1 MELEVVRHLA
11 RSALR
16 NLEAHRRRIDDL
28 NVYPVPDG
36 DTGTNLVLTLRSI
49 VEALDASTAPTSD
62 AVAKDVTRAA
72 LMGARGNSG
81 VIFSQVV
88 RGFVEV
94 LGEHEAV
101 SASLLSKAF
110 RGASDTAY
118 RAVKRPVEGTML
130 TVIREM
136 AEESE
141 RKEHRGARPNELLEA
156 VLARGEDALARTPEM
171 LDILRN
177 AGVVDAGGAGLVEIA
192 RGMVYGAT
200 GKELPDV
207 PVEAESL
214 GFDAIHQELSDYRY
228 CTVFVVEGEELD
240 KETLEDQLEEI
251 GDSLLVVGDSS
262 ALKVHVH
269 TDDPGRA
276 LTLGTALGVVE
287 GVEIANMHVQTAQ
300 REERLLESAPAPI
313 ATLETGLVA
322 VCPGRGNRR
331 LFESLGATRVL
342 EGGQSMN
349 PSAADI
355 LEAIETVPTDTVL
368 VLPNNSNVVLTAEQA
383 AALSEKTVRVIP
395 SKSVQ
400 AGFAAMSRFLP
411 TSSPEENE
419 EAMLEELA
427 AAVTGEITVASRD
440 ATIDGVDIREGA
452 FLGLVDD
459 LAVTSGPDLDAV
471 VHEVVDRVLAGGQ
484 TFLTILTGE
493 DAPPLDGLLSAL
505 EERHPNLEAL
515 DVHEGGQPH
524 YPLLVVAQ

>member
-1 MELEVVRHLA
+1 MELEAVRHLA
-11 RSALR
+11 RSALA
-16 NLEAHRRRIDDL
+16 NLESHRRRIDDL

-49 VEALDASTAPTSD
+49 VEALDASTASTSE
-62 AVAKDVTRAA
+62 AVARDVTRAA

-94 LGEHEAV
+94 LGRHEGV
-101 SASLLSKAF
+101 GTSLLVEAF

-136 AEESE
+136 AEEAE
-141 RKEHRGARPNELLEA
+141 RKEHRRLHPNELLQV
-156 VLARGEDALARTPEM
+156 VLARGEDALSRTPEM
-171 LDILRN
+171 LDVLRN

-192 RGMVYGAT
+192 RGMVYGAL
-200 GKELPDV
+200 GEEIPEA
-207 PVEAESL
+207 PVEAETL
-214 GFDAIHQELSDYRY
+214 GLEAIHQELSEFRY
-228 CTVFVVEGEELD
+228 CTVFVIEGEQLD
-240 KETLEDQLEEI
+240 KEGLESELEHI
-251 GDSLLVVGDSS
+251 GDSLLVVGNET

-276 LTLGTALGVVE
+276 LALGTARGVVE
-287 GVEIANMHVQTAQ
+287 GVEIANMHHQTAQ
-300 REERLLESAPAPI
+300 REERLLADAPSAV

-331 LFESLGATRVL
+331 LFESLGATRVI

-355 LEAIETVPTDTVL
+355 LEAIEAVPTDDVL
-368 VLPNNSNVVLTAEQA
+368 VLPNNSNVILTAEQA
-383 AALSEKTVRVIP
+383 AALSDKAVRVIP
-395 SKSVQ
+395 SRSVQ
-400 AGFAAMSRFLP
+400 AGFAAIGRYVS

-427 AAVTGEITVASRD
+427 AAATGEITVASRD
-440 ATIDGVDIREGA
+440 ASIDGVDIREGA
-452 FLGLVDD
+452 YLGLVDD
-459 LAVTSGPDLDAV
+459 VAVVSGPDLDTV
-471 VHEVVDRVLAGGQ
+471 VHAVVDRVVPGKE
-484 TFLTILTGE
+484 FLTILTGE
-493 DAPPLDGLLSAL
+493 AAPPLDGLVSSL
-505 EERHPNLEAL
+505 EERHPGVEVE
-515 DVHEGGQPH
+515 VHEGGQPH
-524 YPLLVVAQ
+524 YPLLFVAQ

>member
-1 MELEVVRHLA
+1 MELQVVRHLA
-11 RSALR
+11 RSALQ
-16 NLEAHRRRIDDL
+16 NLEAHRSRIDDL

-49 VEALDASTAPTSD
+49 VEALDASTAADSE

-94 LGEHEAV
+94 LGRHERV
-101 SASLLSKAF
+101 STSLLARAF

-141 RKEHRGARPNELLEA
+141 RKAHRDLRPNDLLEV
-156 VLARGEDALARTPEM
+156 VLARGEDAVRRTTDM
-171 LDILRN
+171 LDVLKS

-200 GKELPDV
+200 GQELPDV
-207 PVEAESL
+207 PVESEAL
-214 GFDAIHQELSDYRY
+214 GLDAIHLELSEYRY
-228 CTVFVVEGEELD
+228 CTVFVVEGAGLD
-240 KETLEDQLEEI
+240 SAALESGLEEI
-251 GDSLLVVGDSS
+251 GDSLLVVGDST

-269 TDDPGRA
+269 TDDPGLA
-276 LTLGTALGVVE
+276 LSLGIAQGIVE
-287 GVEIANMHVQTAQ
+287 GVEIANMHHQAAQ
-300 REERLLESAPAPI
+300 REERLLGSGARAPEG
-313 ATLETGLVA
+313 LVTGLVA

-331 LFESLGATRVL
+331 LFESLGATHVI
-342 EGGQSMN
+342 EGGQTMN

-355 LEAIETVPTDTVL
+355 LEAIEAVPTDDVI

-383 AALSEKTVRVIP
+383 ASMSEKRVRVVP
-395 SKSVQ
+395 SSSVQ
-400 AGFAAMSRFLP
+400 AGLAAMTGFL
-411 TSSPEENE
+411 SSIPMEANE
-419 EAMLEELA
+419 ETMLGELENA
-427 AAVTGEITVASRD
+427 ATGEITVSIRD
-440 ATIDGVDIREGA
+440 ATLDGVEIRVGEY
-452 FLGLVDD
+452 LGLVDD
-459 LAVTSGPDLDAV
+459 VAVASGTDLDTI
-471 VHEVVDRVLAGGQ
+471 VHEVVGRVLAEDKSV
-484 TFLTILTGE
+484 LTILTGE
-493 DAPPLDGLLSAL
+493 DAPPLDGLLPAIKA
-505 EERHPNLEAL
+505 RHPELEVL